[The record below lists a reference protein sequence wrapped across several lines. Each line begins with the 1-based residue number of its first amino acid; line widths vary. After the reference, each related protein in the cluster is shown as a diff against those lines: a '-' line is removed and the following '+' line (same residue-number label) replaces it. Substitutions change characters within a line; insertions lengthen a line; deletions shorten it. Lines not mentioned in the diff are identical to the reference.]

1 MKDTNRNILSFLLLL
16 FLSIQ
21 LGSAAFRVSADEI
34 SAAENPAAPS
44 EAVQTGA
51 SQAEWDNFAASADE
65 EPVSAS
71 LEAETVPQPADLTA
85 DQTVSEGAGAEVLPA
100 VSDNAAS
107 VQDNVSDLAG
117 QSVILPAY
125 RYANQGDDYWTRITA
140 VGGSQIPYVIINPDS
155 GPGTAPNADFS
166 RQIAD
171 NRNAGIQNIA
181 YVKTD
186 YFNRSLADIRADVD
200 RYAAFYG
207 TDNIAGIFFD
217 EAGSGTNPNDLQV
230 MADLYTYVKN
240 TYPNMTVIANP
251 GRSIADDMSPY
262 ADIWLTSEVSA
273 EDYINNF
280 PQPQSNFENDSA
292 NANRIFHLIY
302 AADPAQYDTLI
313 ELARQRNA
321 GWLMITDDVQSN
333 PYDELPT
340 DFENLMSRIN
350 ALGRPADPAS
360 EAAAAGIQP
369 TETTAEP
376 VLANALFSA
385 ENDPLSLTID
395 PSDQSKAAGTLSD
408 RQQASQA
415 GQLQRQTALTAHANQ
430 QHQLLPET
438 GQASDSLYL
447 FLSGL
452 LSLLAL
458 GFVFYR
464 FKGLQK

>member
-1 MKDTNRNILSFLLLL
+1 MKDTNRNILSFLFLL

-21 LGSAAFRVSADEI
+21 LGSAAFRISADEI
-34 SAAENPAAPS
+34 SAAENPAASS
-44 EAVQTGA
+44 ETVQTGA

-65 EPVSAS
+65 EPVSA
-71 LEAETVPQPADLTA
+71 LIETETDSQLANLTA
-85 DQTVSEGAGAEVLPA
+85 DQTVSEEAGAAVLPV
-100 VSDNAAS
+100 VSEDAAS
-107 VQDNVSDLAG
+107 VQDNVSELTG

-186 YFNRSLADIRADVD
+186 YFNRSLADITADVD
-200 RYAAFYG
+200 RYVAFYG

-217 EAGSGTNPNDLQV
+217 EAGAGTNPNDLQV

-251 GRSIADDMSPY
+251 GRSITDDLSPY

-321 GWLMITDDVQSN
+321 GWLMITDDVQNN

-340 DFENLMSRIN
+340 DFESLMSRIN
-350 ALGRPADPAS
+350 ALGRPADLAP
-360 EAAAAGIQP
+360 EAVAAGIQP
-369 TETTAEP
+369 TETTVEP
-376 VLANALFSA
+376 VLANALLSA
-385 ENDPLSLTID
+385 ESAPLSLTID
-395 PSDQSKAAGTLSD
+395 PSDQSEAAGISSD
-408 RQQASQA
+408 RLPAGQA
-415 GQLQRQTALTAHANQ
+415 GQLQRQTALTAPADQ
-430 QHQLLPET
+430 QHQVLPET
-438 GQASDSLYL
+438 GQVPDSLYL
-447 FLSGL
+447 FLSGI
-452 LSLLAL
+452 LSLIAL
-458 GFVFYR
+458 GLVLYR